1 MTQESTSQSKSFLD
15 PRCKHFLKEMISSY
29 DVIRKEFF
37 EHLPFLI
44 YWSDCVGT
52 KPSADNALEYA
63 FKYYKK
69 LHNTKLDEAAEKIA
83 DDYLEN
89 VISYYNA
96 EYPDKSFG
104 KHVAQFVRAFK
115 LGDEQRKE
123 RTEIKTD
130 DFEWLPDKLKQNRN
144 FEKISKE
151 FDFAWKTA
159 RLWQLL
165 KTRGQ
170 EQFILAFLGIKEEPN
185 QDEQKKSLTISS
197 EHKLPIELSKKLDSL
212 CFEETRFLKDSI
224 DFFSPE
230 FMTKHDMCVFFKKA
244 CISSIKKLKG
254 DNVVDIAASNAR
266 IKPLDSI
273 WLLGRFYGIHSYA
286 LNFISQEMPSRAVK
300 QFVGLENSPFLDWKE
315 RDIDELI
322 KSETIRVGNRNYPL
336 AEVLMTIYSNSSLR
350 ALLEQ
355 KSNEIIEGKEQNPYK
370 PLYDTIL
377 KEGSKNSFISNI
389 DLTKKEFL
397 NIAKKSPGVF
407 KSLIF
412 LGSFPDFF
420 FKYAK
425 ELEANNHLIDDIQ
438 DPRIIGT
445 FLISAIL
452 SEGLENEKN
461 LFIITDDDFDNND
474 LFVAAL
480 ILIIWYSMSVLKEC
494 KPDTRKIEV
503 QS

>member
-1 MTQESTSQSKSFLD
+1 MIQETTSHCKSFLH
-15 PRCKHFLKEMISSY
+15 PPCKHFLKEMISSY
-29 DVIRKEFF
+29 DVIRKEIF

-52 KPSADNALEYA
+52 KPSAENALEYA

-69 LHNTKLDEAAEKIA
+69 LHNTKLDENIEKIA
-83 DDYLEN
+83 DDYLEK

-104 KHVAQFVRAFK
+104 KHVAQFIRAFK
-115 LGDEQRKE
+115 LGNEQKKE

-130 DFEWLPDKLKQNRN
+130 DFKWLPGKLQQNHN

-170 EQFILAFLGIKEEPN
+170 EQLILSFLGINEEMS
-185 QDEQKKSLTISS
+185 QDEQKKSLPVSS
-197 EHKLPIELSKKLDSL
+197 ENKLPIEISKKLDCI
-212 CFEETRFLKDSI
+212 CFEETQFLKENI

-230 FMTKHDMCVFFKKA
+230 FMTKHDMCIFLKKA
-244 CISSIKKLKG
+244 CLSSIKKLKG
-254 DNVVDIAASNAR
+254 NNVVDVAASNAR

-273 WLLGRFYGIHSYA
+273 WLLGRFYGIHPYA
-286 LNFISQEMPSRAVK
+286 LNFISQEMPSRAIK
-300 QFVGLENSPFLDWKE
+300 QIVGLESSPFLDWKE

-336 AEVLMTIYSNSSLR
+336 AEVLMTIYSNGRLR
-350 ALLEQ
+350 TLLEQ
-355 KSNEIIEGKEQNPYK
+355 KSKEIIEGKEQNPYK
-370 PLYDTIL
+370 SLYNTIL
-377 KEGSKNSFISNI
+377 KEGSKTSFISSI
-389 DLTKKEFL
+389 DLTKKEFQKF
-397 NIAKKSPGVF
+397 AKKRPGLF
-407 KSLIF
+407 KALIF
-412 LGSFPDFF
+412 LGSFPDFI

-425 ELEANNHLIDDIQ
+425 ELEANNHLLDDIK

-445 FLISAIL
+445 FLISAIV

-461 LFIITDDDFDNND
+461 LFIITYDDFDSDN
-474 LFVAAL
+474 LFAAAM
-480 ILIIWYSMSVLKEC
+480 ILIIWYSMSVLKEIRSNA
-494 KPDTRKIEV
+494 KQMGA